1 MSDCTVGNCARRTG
15 ALLVIASGLIAVMVG
30 CGGSASSFG
39 GVSGASHSSPEG
51 AVRGFVNALTGW
63 DGTASGLNAV
73 AQWVAPAQRTDFTSE
88 FTALTTAGESVKI
101 SFKVDNFDVSS
112 VDSTTSDHATVH
124 VRGTGSYCFSG
135 SIAGVSASTCSTASL
150 TPSGSK
156 DTINTV
162 NVSGQW
168 YVDISGGG
176 NQSTTSSTSVTL
188 PPSTSDTGTGSATVG
203 TDTGTGSA
211 STTASNPASST

>member
-1 MSDCTVGNCARRTG
+1 MSDFRAGSSVRRTG
-15 ALLVIASGLIAVMVG
+15 TLLLIASGLMAVMVG
-30 CGGSASSFG
+30 CGGSTSSA

-63 DGTASGLNAV
+63 DGTAAGLNAV
-73 AQWVAPAQRTDFTSE
+73 TEWIAPAQRTDFTSE
-88 FTALTTAGESVKI
+88 FTALTNAGGSVKI

-124 VRGTGSYCFSG
+124 VKGTGSYCFSG

-162 NVSGQW
+162 NLSGQW
-168 YVDISGGG
+168 YVDISGGA
-176 NQSTTSSTSVTL
+176 QSTSSTSVTA
-188 PPSTSDTGTGSATVG
+188 PPSTTDTGTGSATVG
-203 TDTGTGSA
+203 TDTGTGS
-211 STTASNPASST
+211 TSSSS

>member
-1 MSDCTVGNCARRTG
+1 MIDDRVGNSVRRSG
-15 ALLVIASGLIAVMVG
+15 AVLAIASSLAAVMVG
-30 CGGSASSFG
+30 CGSSNSSSG
-39 GVSGASHSSPEG
+39 GVSGGSHSSPEG

-63 DGTASGLNAV
+63 DGTAAGLNSV
-73 AQWVAPAQRTDFTSE
+73 ADWIAPAQRTDFTSG
-88 FTALTTAGESVKI
+88 FTALTGANGSVKI

-124 VRGTGSYCFSG
+124 VKGTGSYCFSG
-135 SIAGVSASTCSTASL
+135 AIAGVTASTCSTASL

-168 YVDISGGG
+168 YVDTSGGG
-176 NQSTTSSTSVTL
+176 GQTSSSTSVTL
-188 PPSTSDTGTGSATVG
+188 PPSTTDTGTGSATGG
-203 TDTGTGSA
+203 TDTGSGSA
-211 STTASNPASST
+211 TTTASGSGTST